1 MKSLSQDSL
10 AMLLLCSDLALTER
24 SNNEKPFTLKEWHM
38 ITTRL
43 KKSSM
48 ERPQAFLKT
57 DSEVWRNE
65 LLLTDKQVERIE
77 SLLSR
82 GGQLSFELERLQG
95 LGIWV
100 TTRAEAEY
108 PAKLKKSL
116 GHRSPVVLYGA
127 GDIGILQSDGVGIV
141 GSRGVDQAGA
151 SFTQGLA
158 AQCAYEN
165 LTVVSGGAAGVDSI
179 AQEAALKSGGRVIAV
194 LADSMESR
202 VLKRECRESILA
214 GKLLVLSSFNPK
226 SHFKPYTAM
235 ERNKYI
241 YTLANYVFIVSSA
254 YNKGGT
260 WSGAMENI
268 RANWRV
274 PMFVRSEPGVPEGN
288 KKLLELGG
296 APISL
301 EDWKNSNISLWEW
314 LGKNK
319 ESIYNQQSLF
329 DYQVSTVKEEPAV
342 NSDDLYIT
350 IWPILEELL
359 QIPRKENEVAEI
371 LNVRPIQVKD
381 WLSRAVD
388 EGKVMKEKS
397 TYFLNRV

>member
-1 MKSLSQDSL
+1 MKNLSQDSL

-24 SNNEKPFTLKEWHM
+24 NNNEKPFTLKEWHTL
-38 ITTRL
+38 TTRL
-43 KKSSM
+43 KQSSM
-48 ERPQAFLKT
+48 ERPHAFLKV
-57 DSEVWRNE
+57 DSEVWRKE

-108 PAKLKKSL
+108 PVKLKKSL

-127 GDIGILQSDGVGIV
+127 GDIGILQSDGIGIV
-141 GSRGVDQAGA
+141 GSRGVDQTGA

-158 AQCAYEN
+158 AQCAHEE
-165 LTVVSGGAAGVDSI
+165 LTVVSGGASGVDSI
-179 AQEAALKSGGRVIAV
+179 AQETALKSGGSVIAV

-202 VLKRECRESILA
+202 IIKREYRVPVLA

-260 WSGAMENI
+260 WSGAIENI

-274 PMFVRSEPGVPEGN
+274 PMFVRSEQGVPEGN

-296 APISL
+296 APIDL
-301 EDWKNSNISLWEW
+301 KDLLDNNISLREW

-319 ESIYNQQSLF
+319 ESMYSQQSLF
-329 DYQVSTVKEEPAV
+329 DYEVSTVKEEHAV
-342 NSDDLYIT
+342 NVYDLFIT
-350 IWPILEELL
+350 VWPILEALL
-359 QIPRKENEVAEI
+359 QIPRNEKEVAKI
-371 LNVRPIQVKD
+371 LNVRPTQVRD
-381 WLSRAVD
+381 WLNRAMD
-388 EGKVMKEKS
+388 EGKVVKEKS
-397 TYFLNRV
+397 IYFLNRV